1 MVETARLRGERP
13 HAEHAAMYAE
23 LLGNAEV
30 AAWLF
35 PPPVGGGPRTHEQAA
50 DWLAGDIDHWDQ
62 AGFGVW
68 VFFESESESFVG
80 RGGLRRIE
88 ICGRPTVEV
97 ALALLPETWGR
108 GYASE
113 MASKAV
119 EAARALGLAE
129 VCGLTLP
136 TNIASQRA
144 LEKAGLGHEREVE
157 HAGLRHW
164 FGRLA
169 LASPAPPAQG
179 TVQSGEITP
188 LSNKR
193 GSA

>member
-35 PPPVGGGPRTHEQAA
+35 PPPYEGGPRTREQAA
-50 DWLAGDIDHWDQ
+50 DWLADDLDHWDQ
-62 AGFGVW
+62 VGFGVW
-68 VFFESESESFVG
+68 VFFEPESEGFVG
-80 RGGLRRIE
+80 RGGLRRTE

-97 ALALLPETWGR
+97 TMALLPDAWGQ
-108 GYASE
+108 GYATE
-113 MASKAV
+113 IASRAV

-129 VCGLTLP
+129 VCGLALP
-136 TNIASQRA
+136 TNLASQRV
-144 LEKAGLGHEREVE
+144 LERAGLDHEGEVE

-169 LASPAPPAQG
+169 LASKQQLG
-179 TVQSGEITP
+179 TP
-188 LSNKR
+188 
-193 GSA
+193 